1 MNDRYLQCRYATYY
15 NKMGRQYVKIHLLN
29 SPLSKNEMNDIVHK
43 YKQGS
48 WAYFVEK
55 YEAEEYAKHVS
66 RSAGVEMSYCM
77 KCKPDGF

>member
-1 MNDRYLQCRYATYY
+1 MNH
-15 NKMGRQYVKIHLLN
+15 G
-29 SPLSKNEMNDIVHK
+29 EHK
-43 YKQGS
+43 SKQGL

-66 RSAGVEMSYCM
+66 KSAGIEMSYCM